1 MKLVSVSILGM
12 KHCSRRGF
20 LAKSAATIAGG
31 VLSKSLAQSQPL
43 ATDKRP
49 LIVSTWPFGKAA
61 NEVSL
66 TTYQSGGSILDAV
79 EQGIRLTESDQG
91 NASVGD
97 GGKPNSEGKVQLDA
111 CIMYGPGSKA
121 GSVGGIEDIAHPISV
136 ARAVMEKTPHVMLV
150 GQGAKKFALEQG
162 FAAENLLTAKQRKE
176 WRNWKREKRKMEAGE
191 DNHDTI
197 ALVGMA
203 EDGTLAGGCSTSGLA
218 YKMPGR
224 VGDSP
229 ILGSGLYVDNEIG
242 AAGAT
247 GVGENVMRFC
257 GSFMVVEYMRQG
269 LSPEDACAETIRR
282 IARLDGRP
290 IESLHINFIA
300 IDKKGRFGAAGTGKG
315 FPYSVTYPG
324 YSEVIQSKALSQK
337 AIGTI
342 GGNDPIEDQQ

>member
-1 MKLVSVSILGM
+1 MSQSLVT
-12 KHCSRRGF
+12 R
-20 LAKSAATIAGG
+20 
-31 VLSKSLAQSQPL
+31 AQSHSKV
-43 ATDKRP
+43 ASARP
-49 LIVSTWPFGKAA
+49 VFVSTWGFGKAA
-61 NEVSL
+61 NEASL
-66 TTYQSGGSILDAV
+66 RQYEESQSVLDAV
-79 EQGIRLTESDQG
+79 EAGIRLTEADKS
-91 NASVGD
+91 NASVGA
-97 GGKPNSEGKVQLDA
+97 GGKPAANGHVQLDA

-121 GSVGGIEDIAHPISV
+121 GSVGGLEDIMHPISV

-150 GQGAKKFALEQG
+150 GKGAKAFALEQG
-162 FAAENLLTAKQRKE
+162 FAAENLLTDKQRRE
-176 WRNWKREKRKMEAGE
+176 WREWKRKKRAMEAGE

-197 ALVGMA
+197 ALVGIDA
-203 EDGTLAGGCSTSGLA
+203 DGNLAGGCSTSGLA
-218 YKMPGR
+218 YKLPGR

-290 IESLHINFIA
+290 IQDLHINFIA
-300 IDKKGRFGAAGTGKG
+300 LNKKGAFGAAGTGNG

-324 YSEVIQSKALSQK
+324 FSDVLQSKALSQK
-337 AIGTI
+337 PIGTV